1 MLTPIVNIQFRS
13 LVRCRHKTKEYRIT
27 DYKVRNE
34 LNEIGHHSKSSF
46 LFLESI

>member
-27 DYKVRNE
+27 EVRNE